1 MGVLFDR
8 GGYRKKKNDT
18 QKKRNEN
25 ESKKLHFDDRTH
37 TKVYYY

>member
-8 GGYRKKKNDT
+8 GGYRKKKRHT
-18 QKKRNEN
+18 KKRNEN
-25 ESKKLHFDDRTH
+25 ESNKLHFDDRTH